1 MVAAAENMRMP
12 STTNNGAGPK
22 IARENP
28 PAAGIINLIT
38 LKAIEFNAKAF
49 IRLFFGTIT
58 ASSDILAGSFMTHEI
73 PTRNTKM
80 NKFQMLAYPMAI
92 TTV

>member
-1 MVAAAENMRMP
+1 MAVAAENIRMA
-12 STTNNGAGPK
+12 STINNGAGPN

-28 PAAGIINLIT
+28 PAAGISNLIT

-49 IRLFFGTIT
+49 MRLFLGIIT
-58 ASSDILAGSFMTHEI
+58 ASSDILAGSFIIHEI
-73 PTRNTKM
+73 PTRNIKM

-92 TTV
+92 TTE